1 MITVSLKSVNF
12 LAFANLTDY
21 FIKDIINT
29 RLSFM
34 KKSGF
39 PFWIF
44 VAIFAIIAFPKL
56 AGMLP
61 LIFFMWFVFGMLS
74 PARSSRRQP
83 SRRYPT
89 RENPYRKTYD
99 SRYEDKRGHSEPQTY
114 QPKNYRYDDD
124 IQTAPPSDADLAN
137 PWEKPKTSAK
147 PNQEQPKEQTQ
158 KTSYKPAPLK
168 ESEKQ
173 NFLVYFIPI
182 LVGALATSVA
192 MQMGLDKI
200 FASAIGI
207 VLTLGLLGLLYLLR
221 GKKVKETLDANAE
234 LIADGK
240 QKVAKINELAQS
252 LDNNPSIQWE
262 IQEIARTVSDLY
274 DNFIEDPS
282 DIDRARSFI
291 KYNLPDAIKLM
302 ETYVKVSNNP
312 NIQTQEN
319 YDQLKKAEDAIISI
333 RESFQK
339 LQQDLLANDLMD
351 LEVQSRSIKTVL
363 QSHMAFMEQDKA

>member
-1 MITVSLKSVNF
+1 
-12 LAFANLTDY
+12 
-21 FIKDIINT
+21 
-29 RLSFM
+29 M

-39 PFWIF
+39 PFWVF
-44 VAIFAIIAFPKL
+44 VAIFAIIAIPKL

-61 LIFFMWFVFGMLS
+61 LIFFIWFTFSVLS
-74 PARSSRRQP
+74 PSKSSRRQP

-89 RENPYRKTYD
+89 RENPYRKQYD
-99 SRYEDKRGHSEPQTY
+99 SRYEDKRGHREPQTY
-114 QPKNYRYDDD
+114 QPKNYRYNDN
-124 IQTAPPSDADLAN
+124 IQPATPSDTDLAN
-137 PWEKPKTSAK
+137 PWRKSESATQQS
-147 PNQEQPKEQTQ
+147 QEQPKEKNKKQD
-158 KTSYKPAPLK
+158 YKPAPLK

-182 LVGALATSVA
+182 LVGALATSIA

-200 FASAIGI
+200 YASALGI
-207 VLTLGLLGLLYLLR
+207 VLTLGLLGILYLIR

-240 QKVAKINELAQS
+240 QKVAKINEIAQS
-252 LDNNPSIQWE
+252 LDKNPSIQWE
-262 IQEIARTVSDLY
+262 IQEIGRTVNDLY

-282 DIDRARSFI
+282 DIDRARNFI

-302 ETYVKVSNNP
+302 ETYVKVTNNP
-312 NIQTQEN
+312 NIQTQES
-319 YDQLKKAEDAIISI
+319 YDQLKKAEDSIISI

-363 QSHMAFMEQDKA
+363 QSHMAFMEQDKT

>member
-1 MITVSLKSVNF
+1 
-12 LAFANLTDY
+12 
-21 FIKDIINT
+21 
-29 RLSFM
+29 M
-34 KKSGF
+34 KQSGF

-44 VAIFAIIAFPKL
+44 VAIFAIIAIPKL

-61 LIFFMWFVFGMLS
+61 LIFFMWFTFRVLS
-74 PARSSRRQP
+74 PAKSSRRQP

-89 RENPYRKTYD
+89 RENPYRKQYD

-124 IQTAPPSDADLAN
+124 IQPAAPSDADLAN
-137 PWEKPKTSAK
+137 PWKKPGAS
-147 PNQEQPKEQTQ
+147 TQ
-158 KTSYKPAPLK
+158 KTQEQAQEKTKKQEYKPAPLK

-182 LVGALATSVA
+182 LVGALATSIA
-192 MQMGLDKI
+192 MQMGLNNI
-200 FASAIGI
+200 YASALGI
-207 VLTLGLLGLLYLLR
+207 ILTLGLLGLLYLLR
-221 GKKVKETLDANAE
+221 GKKVKQTLDANAQ

-282 DIDRARSFI
+282 DIDRARNFI

-312 NIQTQEN
+312 NIQTQAN
-319 YDQLKKAEDAIISI
+319 YDQLKKAEDSIISI

-351 LEVQSRSIKTVL
+351 LEVQSRSIKSVL